1 MTAQIINQK
10 KAIEL
15 LKKGEQLSAYQVRFD
30 EEMVEALDALL
41 LRKNGIALP
50 DDLVYYDDS
59 DIDFEDDADLTSA
72 DLSNGRLIRILKAE
86 IPVDNEVADW
96 VQKRHINI
104 NTLLANLMTDFYRN
118 WKTTQSK

>member
-15 LKKGEQLSAYQVRFD
+15 LKNGEQLSAYQVRFD

-59 DIDFEDDADLTSA
+59 DIDFEDDADLTPT

>member
-15 LKKGEQLSAYQVRFD
+15 LKNGEQLSAYQVRFD

-41 LRKNGIALP
+41 LRKNGVALP

-59 DIDFEDDADLTSA
+59 DTDFEDDADLTST